1 MTFKQL
7 TYVVL
12 FTGISAVNA
21 YSQAPGESEDVLRDT
36 LGSPVWRQGYL
47 VNPTSYSSLDTPV
60 RTEVAASFSYWDS
73 DGLNSPFEGDGGN
86 RFHIYARGY
95 GVQKGKSIFSG
106 EAAFTTSTRKNTRW
120 ADVSDVWMLYP
131 YIVGDVLGG
140 DYVNETYRL
149 SGSYSRYIGRHTA
162 GLRVKYT
169 GDMAHRS
176 RDPRPKNTTSTLVL
190 NPGWTFR
197 IDERQS
203 LGAFVEYTYYKQ
215 HVTISVEEPNR
226 TYVFYLMR
234 GMGLFDRMFSK
245 GGTSFGRYYFSNG
258 VLAGLQWEKT
268 GKNAFDLTA
277 AFRYRN
283 IDTEESDNRIPY
295 NTSRIEAELRG
306 AYRRT
311 MGLSAL
317 TVILTGEVWQ
327 QKGYESLYERVE
339 SDPQTGVQVWRF
351 LNKTLRDKIS
361 GANGWLYGEYRQGIS
376 KRFYLWYGAQAG
388 FSSWEEKFTQPQYH
402 MKISDIRF
410 GANFGL
416 RKAWKENNSLS
427 ARLSADHKTNAYAS
441 LLASTGDDEIVVQNM
456 LIPLYDYLKKDYTC
470 VNLSADYTVPV
481 KSFGLKIEAA
491 GGYAFGKE
499 GTKRWGTSLG
509 LSVSL

>member
-7 TYVVL
+7 TYAVL

-21 YSQAPGESEDVLRDT
+21 YSQALGESEGVLRDT
-36 LGSPVWRQGYL
+36 LGSPVWRQGYRM
-47 VNPTSYSSLDTPV
+47 NPTSYGSLDDPAQ
-60 RTEVAASFSYWDS
+60 TEVAASFSYWDS

-106 EAAFTTSTRKNTRW
+106 EAAFTTGTRKNTRW
-120 ADVSDVWMLYP
+120 TDVSDVWMLYP
-131 YIVGDVLGG
+131 YIVGDVVGG

-162 GLRVKYT
+162 GLRVEYT

-197 IDERQS
+197 LNETQRV
-203 LGAFVEYTYYKQ
+203 GAFVEYTFYKQ
-215 HVTISVEEPNR
+215 HVNISVKEPSR

-245 GGTSFGRYYFSNG
+245 GESSFARYYRSDG
-258 VLAGLQWEKT
+258 VLAGLQWEKS
-268 GKNAFDLTA
+268 GQNAFDLTA
-277 AFRYRN
+277 AFRYRS

-295 NTSRIEAELRG
+295 NTSRIGAELRG

-317 TVILTGEVWQ
+317 TATFTGEVWQ

-339 SDPQTGVQVWRF
+339 SDQQTGVQVWRF
-351 LNKTLRDKIS
+351 LNKTMRDKITGAS
-361 GANGWLYGEYRQGIS
+361 GQLQGEYRQGLS
-376 KRFYLWYGAQAG
+376 ERFCLWYGAQAG

-416 RKAWKENNSLS
+416 RKVWKENSFS
-427 ARLSADHKTNAYAS
+427 ARLSAEHKANTDAS
-441 LLASTGDDEIVVQNM
+441 LLAPAGDDEIVVQNM
-456 LIPLYDYLKKDYTC
+456 LIPLFDYLKKDYTHI
-470 VNLSADYTVPV
+470 NLSADYTVPV

-499 GTKRWGTSLG
+499 GTKRWGASLG